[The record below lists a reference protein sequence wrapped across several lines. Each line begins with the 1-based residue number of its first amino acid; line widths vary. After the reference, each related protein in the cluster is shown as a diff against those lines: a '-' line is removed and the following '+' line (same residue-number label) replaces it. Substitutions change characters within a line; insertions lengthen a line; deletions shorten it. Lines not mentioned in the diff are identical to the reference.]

1 MTGNDIVKKITEVA
15 FKNGMDVSRVFSDM
29 LDSFISFLSVERLQE
44 NDCDLTKVMQS
55 IKDDKW
61 FETFIMWVEWV
72 YSRQKRGVAVDAFDF
87 YEEAV
92 KSKGKAQILGQF
104 YTPMPICD
112 LMAEITYKNDKEVSI
127 VNDSAVGSGR
137 TLLGYQ
143 NVLLKK
149 RSPEVAYYIAN
160 DIDEQSVKMCALNL
174 AINNMM
180 GRVLCADGLTLH
192 YNWGYEINET
202 KYPIHSDIACIRRL
216 PNSKYSENHEERQK
230 ECIAMMTLEEERRE
244 KLQALYKLRV
254 GNIGQC
260 LKLIVKNKQTYKIF
274 KESELMPTLKNISK
288 TMQKYYNIP
297 QNNINE
303 NKEI

>member
-15 FKNGMDVSRVFSDM
+15 FKNGMDVSRAFSDM
-29 LDSFISFLSVERLQE
+29 LDSFITFLSVERLQE
-44 NDCDLTKVMQS
+44 NDCNLLKVMQANEN
-55 IKDDKW
+55 DKW
-61 FETFIMWVEWV
+61 FETFMMWVEWV
-72 YSRQKRGVAVDAFDF
+72 YEKQKRGVAVDAFDF
-87 YEEAV
+87 YEESV

-112 LMAEITYKNDKEVSI
+112 LMAEVTYAGDKEVSI

-160 DIDEQSVKMCALNL
+160 DIDEQSVKMCTLNL
-174 AINNMM
+174 AINNVM

-202 KYPIHSDIACIRRL
+202 KYPIHSDIASIRRL
-216 PNSKYSENHEERQK
+216 PNSKYSDNHEERQR
-230 ECIAMMTLEEERRE
+230 ECIAMMTLEDDRRE
-244 KLQALYKLRV
+244 KLQALYKLRI

-260 LKLIVKNKQTYKIF
+260 LKLIVKNKDTHKIF
-274 KESELMPTLKNISK
+274 KEAELMPQLKSISRA
-288 TMQKYYNIP
+288 MQKYYNIP
-297 QNNINE
+297 TD
-303 NKEI
+303 KRF